1 METVERFLPSFFSHL
16 YRSVNPTDGW
26 SMKINHNI
34 REFSFHW
41 EARINWLRTEHY
53 PISPRDSYSKW
64 CKFWQKSALVEQNGF
79 GGGRIW
85 KNMKQYHSEINLTSP
100 YGDWSRSTP
109 VTLWGRISCIDRD
122 STFPVIMWYDIVVLF
137 HCHDIHS
144 LSFFMIVPHLMMILS
159 FLVYHRRVVIV
170 VTDFVI

>member
-1 METVERFLPSFFSHL
+1 METKDEIWR
-16 YRSVNPTDGW
+16 
-26 SMKINHNI
+26 ICI

-79 GGGRIW
+79 GDRRIW

-100 YGDWSRSTP
+100 YGAWSLSTP
-109 VTLWGRISCIDRD
+109 VTLSPKLPSSSFKMYGWLSVDVFAWKYNFELAQIGYEHARAQQRLQ
-122 STFPVIMWYDIVVLF
+122 TVVAGSAHHGGSACTLF
-137 HCHDIHS
+137 
-144 LSFFMIVPHLMMILS
+144 
-159 FLVYHRRVVIV
+159 
-170 VTDFVI
+170 